1 MSFTFSDAGLTTQGE
16 LSSTYTNALFAYLQG
31 EGADFAAFLAYVGY
45 ELTVKEAS
53 AIKED
58 IEAGNFSLS
67 GLFSAAQSKTGA
79 VDGEAMNNPAPTL
92 TVGEYVIDLTQMLSG
107 TDTFTWTSG
116 GKTTVY
122 HTREFF
128 AASKQPEGYDVDW
141 ANTEAVNQAPSAASF
156 DETPTEFDIKAGKP
170 VDGEN
175 LIEINLLQGAVDP
188 DGDPLNV
195 VTDTLVVK
203 LNGQVVDSAAF
214 TLDGNK
220 LVVDTNSDYFDL
232 LFKDQQW
239 TFDVFYDITDGVN
252 APVASSG
259 TITVTGTADQFQ
271 LEGIFSAGQTSGF
284 NTSTW
289 DGSFNVEITTEEL
302 HAGAFDFAGKVTVS
316 ATGDLAGTT
325 EYINFTV
332 EGGSGTL
339 KVGGDGDNAF
349 GFEPGNPN
357 YEVTTDSANGYF
369 ASADNTVSIAYD
381 SNNPTTGNANA
392 GVDSLTSVSAE
403 LSNVT
408 YWA

>member
-1 MSFTFSDAGLTTQGE
+1 
-16 LSSTYTNALFAYLQG
+16 LQG
-31 EGADFAAFLAYVGY
+31 EGADVVAFLAYVGF
-45 ELTVKEAS
+45 ELTVEEAL
-53 AIKED
+53 AVKAE

-67 GLFSAAQSKTGA
+67 GLFSAAQSKTGE
-79 VDGEAMNNPAPTL
+79 VDGGAMTDPTPTL
-92 TVGEYVIDLTQMLSG
+92 TVGEYVIPLTPMLSS

-128 AASKQPEGYDVDW
+128 TGSQIPDGYDVDW
-141 ANTEAVNQAPSAASF
+141 ANTEAVNQAPSAAFF
-156 DETPTEFDIKAGKP
+156 DEALTEFDIKAGAP

-175 LIEINLLQGAVDP
+175 LIEIDLLQGAVDP

-203 LNGQVVDSAAF
+203 LNGQVVDSVAF

-220 LVVDTNSDYFDL
+220 LVVDTNSAYFNL

-239 TFDVFYDITDGVN
+239 TFDVSYDITDGVN
-252 APVASSG
+252 TVASSG
-259 TITVTGTADQFQ
+259 TITVTGTADEFQ
-271 LEGIFSAGQTSGF
+271 LEGTFSADQTSGF

-289 DGSFNVEITTEEL
+289 DGSFNVVIPTGELEE
-302 HAGAFDFAGKVTVS
+302 GADEYFDFAGNVTVS
-316 ATGDLAGTT
+316 ATGDLAGYT

-332 EGGSGTL
+332 EGSSGTL
-339 KVGGDGDNAF
+339 KVGGDGADEN
-349 GFEPGNPN
+349 GFEPGNRN
-357 YEVTTDSANGYF
+357 YTTTTDSASGSF
-369 ASADNTVSIAYD
+369 ASEDGTVNVSYD
-381 SNNPTTGNANA
+381 SNTANGSP
-392 GVDSLTSVSAE
+392 GVDNLTSVSAV